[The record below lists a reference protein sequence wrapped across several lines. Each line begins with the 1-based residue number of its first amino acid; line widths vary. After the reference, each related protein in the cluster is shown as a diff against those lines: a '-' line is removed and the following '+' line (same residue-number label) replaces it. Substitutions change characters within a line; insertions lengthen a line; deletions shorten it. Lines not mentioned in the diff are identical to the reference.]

1 MTPRRARRIRPFSST
16 TWSKQNFRSAA
27 SFAGDSR
34 GVLLPRPRF
43 AKLDP
48 ERRASI
54 LAAATE
60 EFAEHGFEGASY
72 NRIIERCGLSKG
84 AMYYYFD
91 DKEDLFVATLT
102 DAFQRLVF
110 ESGSVQAASTAE
122 GFWREVR
129 AWYRHALQLCQDE
142 PASIGLIRS
151 LMKRVERGTGSAAL
165 TELRRLGRGYLE
177 DFIRR
182 GQQLRAVRDD
192 LPEGLLTSI
201 LMALE
206 EGIDFWLAD
215 QVSDLDAAQLDV
227 IADTLAAVYR
237 RVAEPEHGSKAR
249 KRNLLKQARL
259 T

>member
-1 MTPRRARRIRPFSST
+1 
-16 TWSKQNFRSAA
+16 
-27 SFAGDSR
+27 
-34 GVLLPRPRF
+34 VPRPRF

-54 LAAATE
+54 LASATE

-91 DKEDLFVATLT
+91 DKEDLYVATLS
-102 DAFQRLVF
+102 DALQRLVV
-110 ESGSVQAASTAE
+110 ESGSVQTARDAD

-129 AWYRHALQLCQDE
+129 AWYRRGLQLCQDE
-142 PASIGLIRS
+142 PASIGLVRS

-165 TELRRLGRGYLE
+165 TELRRLGRGCLE

-182 GQQLRAVRDD
+182 GQELRAVRDD
-192 LPEGLLTSI
+192 LPEGLLISI

-206 EGIDFWLAD
+206 EGIDFWLAE
-215 QVSDLDAAQLDV
+215 QVENLDDAQRDAV
-227 IADTLAAVYR
+227 ADTLTAVYR
-237 RVAEPEHGSKAR
+237 RVAAPEQRSNVQ
-249 KRNLLKQARL
+249 KRSRLKPARL